1 MFLFSCILL
10 LTRNRFF
17 TQIHTHTN
25 SHTHTVTVC
34 LTAISCDFK
43 IVIKF
48 YVHIHTHIHFKSTF
62 LPLYFSFVLPTTA
75 FSFSLLV
82 KYIILCASPSS
93 VCPLLY
99 FTHQPFHNNSNIC
112 AVWDKIHNHFCNT
125 VLRNLW
131 VKISNWKKKK
141 HERTEWKWRERKWH
155 QHHQQQQKTDL
166 KLSPYKN
173 HWNGNNCTY
182 RLNYYIEFSK
192 CTLYLFTHTH
202 SVCLSV
208 CLVDCYF
215 VYVWV

>member
-1 MFLFSCILL
+1 MANATKQQQQYNDTILRLRVSPFFFRCFFSVFIAMFLFSCILL
-10 LTRNRFF
+10 LTRNRFS

-112 AVWDKIHNHFCNT
+112 AV
-125 VLRNLW
+125 
-131 VKISNWKKKK
+131 
-141 HERTEWKWRERKWH
+141 
-155 QHHQQQQKTDL
+155 
-166 KLSPYKN
+166 
-173 HWNGNNCTY
+173 
-182 RLNYYIEFSK
+182 
-192 CTLYLFTHTH
+192 
-202 SVCLSV
+202 
-208 CLVDCYF
+208 
-215 VYVWV
+215 